1 MCVYVCMLYIHM
13 YVYVCVCI
21 CIYTH
26 IYKNVCMHM
35 YKILLLI
42 QPFDEVSTP
51 CLLYTSAIHIG
62 RDLVI
67 WPSLQNSLVVD
78 PECHARHV

>member
-1 MCVYVCMLYIHM
+1 
-13 YVYVCVCI
+13 
-21 CIYTH
+21 
-26 IYKNVCMHM
+26 M

-78 PECHARHV
+78 PECHARHVWFQAFQENKQTNKQKNKNKN